1 MKSYSLYIC
10 DITNEIGIEL
20 AEDEHLNELGY
31 SCYYIL
37 CILPIGSG
45 STLTMCLIPPNR
57 SSKNYMYI
65 GYYDSVL
72 FSISKRIDY
81 LCNSEQLY

>member
-45 STLTMCLIPPNR
+45 STLTMCLIPP
-57 SSKNYMYI
+57 KLLKLPYI
-65 GYYDSVL
+65 L
-72 FSISKRIDY
+72 A
-81 LCNSEQLY
+81 LLEA